1 MTGQSWSVIY
11 INGPTKTN
19 SKMNPHL
26 LLLFRCKRKNQ
37 NGLAILILALF
48 TVVFCYGQTPTD
60 ALMMPSKN
68 ICVLLSYDYGHFDRY
83 WEGDDLRKNETIATI
98 NRTTILPMAA
108 IGILDE
114 LNLYV
119 GLPYVKTKSSEP
131 NGGKFEGAKGF
142 QDFMIALKYK
152 ALEKSIGSGQLSLF
166 STVGYATPATNYL
179 SDYMPYSLGFG
190 APEFSLRGIA
200 QYQLSNGFYVRGM
213 AGHLWR
219 GYTEAERDYYYN
231 DGSYYT
237 ALMDVP
243 NAWNFEAVLGKWFL
257 NNALKLELNY
267 TGLKSTSGDNI
278 RAYNAAQPT
287 NKVQFD
293 RFGVSLQ
300 YYSPSLKG
308 LGIVGYYTN
317 VVNGLNTA
325 KISNVGLGLTYQF
338 NFIKNTNNEEDAQ

>member
-1 MTGQSWSVIY
+1 MKILLNKFIF
-11 INGPTKTN
+11 INGDKASIHYKKYAFPPVVAMCLT
-19 SKMNPHL
+19 
-26 LLLFRCKRKNQ
+26 LFMVLYVQ
-37 NGLAILILALF
+37 
-48 TVVFCYGQTPTD
+48 GQTPTD

-68 ICVLLSYDYGHFDRY
+68 ICILLSYDAGQFDRY
-83 WEGDDLRKNETIATI
+83 WEGDYLRKNETIATV

-108 IGILDE
+108 IGILDD

-142 QDFMIALKYK
+142 QDLMFALKYK
-152 ALEKSIGSGQLSLF
+152 ALERSLGTSRLSLF
-166 STVGYATPATNYL
+166 TTVGYSTPATNYL

-200 QYQLSNGFYVRGM
+200 QYQLDNGFYVRGM
-213 AGHLWR
+213 AAHLWR

-231 DGSYYT
+231 GGSYYT

-243 NAWNFEAVLGKWFL
+243 NAWNFETVLGKWFM
-257 NNALKLELNY
+257 NNTLKIEFNY
-267 TGLKSTSGDNI
+267 TALKSTSGDNI

-287 NKVQFD
+287 NKVKFD
-293 RFGVSLQ
+293 RLGVSVQ
-300 YYSPSLKG
+300 YYSPDLKG
-308 LGIVGYYTN
+308 LGIVGYYNN

-338 NFIKNTNNEEDAQ
+338 NFIKNTNNEQDAQ